1 MNILSFSAG
10 RAAHQVQQP
19 VTGVEGVFHWLDIER
34 SEADWYEQVRPWLD
48 IRIDERHIKDSLNA
62 AHPPFYDGTDEYDML
77 IIAAPGQDSTAD
89 TLATGSIALFIT
101 SGMIISIRPPG
112 DPVFHRQ
119 QQRFLSGERK
129 SPAGPAMLLYLLLDQ
144 VTEGLMQFRLH
155 IGNRLSAWQDKL
167 LDSEES
173 FRDWK
178 GLVSLRSQLRRLE
191 LTIESQIDALEEWR
205 NRTSLA
211 LEQSLQVRFRDLD
224 EHHNR
229 VLNTMVLAQH
239 DIDAMLNIHF
249 SAVTQ
254 NTNEILKFL
263 AVVSAVFLPLNLVA
277 GFFGMNFRF
286 LPWLDSPLAPWI
298 AVAVMLGIV
307 VCLLLVFRRRRW
319 LQPEYRTSRF
329 RGES

>member
-10 RAAHQVQQP
+10 HAAQQVQQP
-19 VTGVEGVFHWLDIER
+19 VAGGEGVFHWLDIER

-48 IRIDERHIKDSLNA
+48 IRIDERHIKDSINA
-62 AHPPFYDGTDEYDML
+62 THPPFYDGTDEYDML
-77 IIAAPGQDSTAD
+77 VVRAPAQESTTD
-89 TLATGSIALFIT
+89 TLATVSIALFIT

-112 DPVFHRQ
+112 NPVFHRQ

-129 SPAGPAMLLYLLLDQ
+129 SPAGPAMLLYLLLDL

-155 IGNRLSAWQDKL
+155 IGNRLSTWQDNL
-167 LDSEES
+167 LDREET
-173 FRDWK
+173 FRDWSD
-178 GLVSLRSQLRRLE
+178 LVRLRSQLRQLE
-191 LTIESQIDALEEWR
+191 LTVESQIDALEEWR
-205 NRTSLA
+205 DRTSLV

-229 VLNTMVLAQH
+229 VLSTMVLAQH
-239 DIDAMLNIHF
+239 DIDAMLNIHY

-263 AVVSAVFLPLNLVA
+263 AVISAVFLPLNLVA
-277 GFFGMNFRF
+277 GFFGMNFRH
-286 LPWLDSPLAPWI
+286 LPWLDSPLAPWLT
-298 AVAVMLGIV
+298 VAAMLTIV

-319 LQPEYRTSRF
+319 L
-329 RGES
+329 

>member
-10 RAAHQVQQP
+10 HAAQQVQQP

-48 IRIDERHIKDSLNA
+48 IRIDERHIKDSINA
-62 AHPPFYDGTDEYDML
+62 THPPFYDGTDEYDML
-77 IIAAPGQDSTAD
+77 VVRAPAQESTTD

-112 DPVFHRQ
+112 DPVFDRQ

-129 SPAGPAMLLYLLLDQ
+129 SPAGPAMLLYLLLDL

-155 IGNRLSAWQDKL
+155 IGNRLSTWQDNL
-167 LDSEES
+167 LDREET
-173 FRDWK
+173 FRDWSD
-178 GLVSLRSQLRRLE
+178 LVRLRSQLRQLE
-191 LTIESQIDALEEWR
+191 LTVESQIDALEEWR
-205 NRTSLA
+205 DRTSLA

-239 DIDAMLNIHF
+239 DIDAMLNIHY

-263 AVVSAVFLPLNLVA
+263 AVISAVFLPLNLVA
-277 GFFGMNFRF
+277 GFFGMNFRL
-286 LPWLDSPLAPWI
+286 LPWLDSSLAPWLTL
-298 AVAVMLGIV
+298 AVMLAIV
-307 VCLLLVFRRRRW
+307 VCLLLVFRRRHW
-319 LQPEYRTSRF
+319 L
-329 RGES
+329 

>member
-1 MNILSFSAG
+1 MNSLSFSAG
-10 RAAHQVQQP
+10 HAAQQVQQP

-48 IRIDERHIKDSLNA
+48 IRIDERHIKDSINA
-62 AHPPFYDGTDEYDML
+62 THPPFYDGTDEYDML
-77 IIAAPGQDSTAD
+77 VVRAPAQESTTD

-112 DPVFHRQ
+112 DPVFDRQ

-129 SPAGPAMLLYLLLDQ
+129 SPAGPAMLLYLLLDL

-155 IGNRLSAWQDKL
+155 IGNRLSTWQDNL
-167 LDSEES
+167 LDREET
-173 FRDWK
+173 FRDWSD
-178 GLVSLRSQLRRLE
+178 LVRLRSQLRQLE
-191 LTIESQIDALEEWR
+191 LTVESQIDALEEWR
-205 NRTSLA
+205 DRTSLA

-239 DIDAMLNIHF
+239 DIDAMLNIHY

-263 AVVSAVFLPLNLVA
+263 AVISAVFLPLNLVA
-277 GFFGMNFRF
+277 GFFGMNFRH
-286 LPWLDSPLAPWI
+286 LPWLNSPLAPWLT
-298 AVAVMLGIV
+298 VAAMLTIV

-319 LQPEYRTSRF
+319 F
-329 RGES
+329 

>member
-10 RAAHQVQQP
+10 QSAQQVQQP
-19 VTGVEGVFHWLDIER
+19 VTEGDGVFHWLDIER

-48 IRIDERHIKDSLNA
+48 IRIDERHIKDSINA
-62 AHPPFYDGTDEYDML
+62 THPPFYDGTDEYDML
-77 IIAAPGQDSTAD
+77 VVRTPAQESTTD

-101 SGMIISIRPPG
+101 SGLIISIRPPG
-112 DPVFHRQ
+112 DAVFHRQ

-129 SPAGPAMLLYLLLDQ
+129 SPAGPAMLLYLLLDL

-155 IGNRLSAWQDKL
+155 IGNRLSAWQDNL
-167 LDSEES
+167 LDREETFS
-173 FRDWK
+173 DWSD
-178 GLVSLRSQLRRLE
+178 LVGLRSQLRQLE
-191 LTIESQIDALEEWR
+191 LTVESQIDALGEWR
-205 NRTSLA
+205 DRTSLA

-239 DIDAMLNIHF
+239 DIDAMLNIHY

-263 AVVSAVFLPLNLVA
+263 AVISAVFLPLNLVA
-277 GFFGMNFRF
+277 GFFGMNFRH
-286 LPWLDSPLAPWI
+286 LPWLDSPLAPWLT
-298 AVAVMLGIV
+298 VAAMLTIV

-319 LQPEYRTSRF
+319 L
-329 RGES
+329 